1 MIANNQILT
10 AAGRERLESD
20 LEHMKTARRRELSD
34 FVSAAREQAATG
46 DEADQ
51 TSLVEAQEEQLLLEL
66 RINELERTLAQAET
80 IEEHVSVDG
89 IVRPGTTVTVRDEDG
104 IDAYTLVGQAEANP
118 RAGRISV
125 TSPVGSALLNHRAGD
140 EVEVPTPSG
149 TRRLLIDKVE

>member
-10 AAGRERLESD
+10 AAGRERLESE

-66 RINELERTLAQAET
+66 RITELERTLAQAET
-80 IEEHVSVDG
+80 IEEHVGPDG
-89 IVRPGTTVTVRDEDG
+89 VVRPGTTVTVRDEDG
-104 IDAYTLVGQAEANP
+104 IDAYTLVGPAEA
-118 RAGRISV
+118 
-125 TSPVGSALLNHRAGD
+125 SP
-140 EVEVPTPSG
+140 
-149 TRRLLIDKVE
+149 